1 MVLDGGQSMTKPLI
15 VVNFKTYASASG
27 ATAEALAV
35 AMEKHSNGPARM
47 VAVVSAFDL
56 EAVCRVAPNL
66 EVWSQHLDP
75 VGQGG
80 FTGWLE
86 PHTAI
91 HRGAQGTII
100 NHAEHK
106 VEMEHVKSLL
116 PQLPDGF
123 PVCGCAADLEE
134 AKSLAEM
141 GPTFIAVEP
150 PELIGGDISVTTADP
165 SIVSDTV
172 AVVKATN
179 AGVRVLCGAGV
190 KNGQDVATAI
200 SLGAEGVLLASG
212 VTKAKDVEAVLADLV
227 SQLVWVANHT
237 LFDVSLPQAACH
249 QGTLVCICTPYNR
262 SLLSPKARI
271 LVGDETPSHTTP

>member
-27 ATAEALAV
+27 TTAETLAV
-35 AMEKHSNGPARM
+35 AMEAHSNGPARM

-56 EAVCRVAPNL
+56 EAVRRAAPSL

-86 PHTAI
+86 PKTAM

-106 VEMEHVKSLL
+106 VEMDHVKRLL
-116 PQLPDGF
+116 PQLPDDF

-179 AGVRVLCGAGV
+179 SDVRVLCGAGV

-200 SLGAEGVLLASG
+200 KLGAEGVLLASG
-212 VTKAKDVEAVLADLV
+212 VTKASDVASVLNDLV
-227 SQLVWVANHT
+227 S
-237 LFDVSLPQAACH
+237 
-249 QGTLVCICTPYNR
+249 
-262 SLLSPKARI
+262 LL
-271 LVGDETPSHTTP
+271 